1 MNTTSNVL
9 EISTV
14 SVIELEN
21 RIKEDKALLKAVKPA
36 KVVTQTTLD
45 RRNLNTM
52 VKNDLMSFSQVY
64 KFIRQSV
71 LLLPNKVTE
80 NSIKEC
86 EDVNGTKLQ
95 STIQSVLFIYASD
108 KLKTELNEAKK
119 DFDVLRLCKLLTN
132 VNDFAKVCLTP
143 NQFKVFT
150 EGNKS
155 YNGTFIVDGLLKGC
169 TMNVKLYSELI
180 KKS

>member
-1 MNTTSNVL
+1 MTTSNVV

-14 SVIELEN
+14 NVVELKN
-21 RIKEDKALLKAVKPA
+21 RISDDRKLLKAILPA

-45 RRNLNTM
+45 RRELNTM
-52 VKNDLMSFSQVY
+52 VRNELMSFSQVF
-64 KFIRQSV
+64 KFVRQSV
-71 LLLPNKVTE
+71 LMLPNKVTE

-95 STIQSVLFIYASD
+95 KSIESVLMIYASD
-108 KLKTELNEAKK
+108 KLKTELTDAKK
-119 DFDVLRLCKLLTN
+119 DFDVLRLTKLLTN

-143 NQFKVFT
+143 KQFETFKG
-150 EGNKS
+150 GNKY
-155 YNGTFIVDGLLKGC
+155 YNGTFIIDGLLKGC
-169 TMNVKLYSELI
+169 TMNVKLYSELL

>member
-1 MNTTSNVL
+1 MTTTNVTGVQ
-9 EISTV
+9 TV
-14 SVIELEN
+14 NITELEN
-21 RIKEDKALLKAVKPA
+21 RIKEDIALLKAIKPV

-64 KFIRQSV
+64 KFIRQTV
-71 LLLPNKVTE
+71 LMLPNKVTE

-108 KLKTELNEAKK
+108 KLKSELLEARK

-132 VNDFAKVCLTP
+132 VNDFAKVCMTP
-143 NQFKVFT
+143 KQNEVFKS
-150 EGNKS
+150 GNKS